1 MWKIEN
7 FQRTTTSTTKHQ
19 IRIYTHIY
27 IISFISITG
36 IKKMEILLI
45 KSKKINFCITCS
57 KRGRTWKGRSGTLP
71 MLWIIGGVPVVIR
84 IHLLP
89 IEFSMVRRQM
99 FIILCPIISL
109 MMSILHIIA
118 TIHNFKCF
126 VQRNFCSKII

>member
-57 KRGRTWKGRSGTLP
+57 KRGAYLKRKKWHIANVVDNRRCSRSNPDTSAAH
-71 MLWIIGGVPVVIR
+71 R
-84 IHLLP
+84 
-89 IEFSMVRRQM
+89 
-99 FIILCPIISL
+99 
-109 MMSILHIIA
+109 ILHGTETNVHNIVSHNKFDDVYIA
-118 TIHNFKCF
+118 YNC
-126 VQRNFCSKII
+126 NNS